1 VYVFLVHLPR
11 ECPHEPCPAFLVALG
26 HALAEAK
33 RPLVYGGGNW
43 GIMGIIAGAVMD
55 EGGQVTGVIPYAIH
69 ASGGELDKGDG
80 HVKTESIAKALD
92 NKGRGQV
99 RDLIFIL
106 QHMPDL
112 KTRMAT
118 HI

>member
-1 VYVFLVHLPR
+1 
-11 ECPHEPCPAFLVALG
+11 LVALG